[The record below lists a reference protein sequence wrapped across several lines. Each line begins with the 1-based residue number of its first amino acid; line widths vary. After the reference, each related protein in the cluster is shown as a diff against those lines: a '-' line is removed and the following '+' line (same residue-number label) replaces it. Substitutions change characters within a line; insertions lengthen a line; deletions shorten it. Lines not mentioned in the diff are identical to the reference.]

1 MNAVDIAI
9 IVIVVLSMIVSLFR
23 GFVREVL
30 SLVAWIAALWAAC
43 AFTPR
48 VGALFASTVSVAGI
62 RLAIAFILILVAT
75 LLVFGIANFL
85 IGRLL
90 DKTGLSGPDRLL
102 GALFGFARG
111 AAIVAIL
118 VMIAGL
124 TPLPTQPWWQ
134 AARMLPAFE
143 SAALAAVALL
153 PPDLGRYFS
162 Y

>member
-1 MNAVDIAI
+1 MNAVDTAI

-30 SLVAWIAALWAAC
+30 SLVAWFAALWAAC
-43 AFTPR
+43 TFTSR
-48 VGALFASTVSVAGI
+48 VSALFESSVSVAGI
-62 RLAIAFILILVAT
+62 RLAIAFIFILVAT
-75 LLVFGIANFL
+75 LLAFGIANFI

-90 DKTGLSGPDRLL
+90 EKTGLSGPDRLL
-102 GALFGFARG
+102 GAVFGCVRG

-134 AARMLPAFE
+134 SARMLPAFE

-153 PPDLGRYFS
+153 PPDLGRHFRY
-162 Y
+162 